1 MPAIGDAS
9 SAAERAADP
18 RGWAFPPAEQD
29 TLARIMAARR
39 DIRRFRPDPVPDD
52 LLAALLAA
60 AHQAPSVGHSQP
72 WRFVVVTDPAVRA
85 RAANLADGA
94 RLSQAASMDAESGR
108 HLLDLDLEGI
118 REAPVGI
125 VVCCDRRTPGSGVL
139 GRATFQDAD
148 LWSCACAIQN
158 LWLAARAAGLGVGWV
173 TLFEPGD
180 LVGLVE
186 APEGVASLG
195 WLCVGWPD
203 ERPPDP
209 GLERRGWSERAP
221 LETVMMRERWDAG
234 RLPPRPGSRVVPRP
248 GSRVVP
254 RPGSRV
260 VPVYMPSQSAVV
272 SAHDSGDVI
281 LSAPG
286 SLGVLDRAVD
296 KVLAVLGVDQ
306 VEDPGFD
313 HGTLVLTA
321 ADHPVGRH
329 GVSAYDQTVTRS
341 VAEATVAGRSVGAVA
356 AASSGMDLVVVDA
369 GVEGSP
375 IAGALSHRPSG
386 PRGDLVGR
394 DALTTGDAQAL
405 LHAGAVLG
413 ASLVGGGAAEGAAK
427 GGAKGAAQG
436 AGTWLVAVGEVGIG
450 NTTVAA
456 ALAAAL
462 LGLDAGAVVGLG
474 AGSDTSML
482 ERKRAVVAQ
491 ALERF
496 LAGPVGLAAS
506 SAGAVDLLAAL
517 GGPEFAFLAGVTRG
531 VAGAGGVVVLDGLA
545 TSVAALAVTRQEPAI
560 AAHLIAGQRSRESA
574 HAAVLE
580 ALGLEPL
587 LDLRLRSGEGAGAC
601 LAAGMLKA
609 GLRIRVEAAR
619 TT

>member
-1 MPAIGDAS
+1 
-9 SAAERAADP
+9 
-18 RGWAFPPAEQD
+18 
-29 TLARIMAARR
+29 MAARR
-39 DIRRFRPDPVPDD
+39 DIRRFRPDPVPAD
-52 LLAALLAA
+52 LLHALLAA

-85 RAANLADGA
+85 RAAILADTA
-94 RLSQAASMDAESGR
+94 RLSQAASMDAQSGR

-125 VVCCDRRTPGSGVL
+125 VVCCDRRTPASAVL

-180 LVGLVE
+180 LAGLVE

-221 LETVMMRERWDAG
+221 LETVVMSERWDAG
-234 RLPPRPGSRVVPRP
+234 RSAPRSGSRAAAVQ
-248 GSRVVP
+248 
-254 RPGSRV
+254 
-260 VPVYMPSQSAVV
+260 MPSQASVV

-296 KVLAVLGVDQ
+296 KVLAVLGVDRVGRDGGVDGVR
-306 VEDPGFD
+306 VEGVTVEGVRVEGVRADGVRVEG
-313 HGTLVLTA
+313 GTLVLA
-321 ADHPVGRH
+321 ASDHPVRRN
-329 GVSAYDQTVTRS
+329 GVSAYDHTVTRS
-341 VAEATVAGRSVGAVA
+341 VAEATLAGCSIGAIA
-356 AASSGMDLVVVDA
+356 AASSGMDVVVVDA
-369 GVEGSP
+369 GVEGLP
-375 IAGALSHRPSG
+375 VAGALSHRPSG
-386 PRGDLVGR
+386 PRGDLVGAN
-394 DALTTGDAQAL
+394 ALTIADAQRL
-405 LHAGAVLG
+405 LHAGAALG
-413 ASLVGGGAAEGAAK
+413 ASLVRGGKTDK
-427 GGAKGAAQG
+427 GSAN
-436 AGTWLVAVGEVGIG
+436 WLVALGEVGIG

-456 ALAAAL
+456 ALAAEL
-462 LGLDAGAVVGLG
+462 LGLEPGAVVGLG

-482 ERKRAVVAQ
+482 QRKREVVRR

-496 LAGPVGLAAS
+496 RAAGPGLAGSGLAGSGPAGSGPAGPEPAS
-506 SAGAVDLLAAL
+506 SEPASSEPATLIAGAADLLAAL
-517 GGPEFAFLAGVTRG
+517 GGAEIAFLAGVTRG

-545 TSVAALAVTRQEPAI
+545 TSVAALAVTREEPEI
-560 AAHLIAGQRSRESA
+560 AAHLIAGQRSREPA

-609 GLRIRVEAAR
+609 GLRIRLEAAR
-619 TT
+619 TA